1 MAILLKIDEE
11 YAIMLKI
18 FSKTSKLEK
27 IIYAQ
32 GSTNNSKMPYN
43 FHEKIINA
51 IRPTLKEG
59 VRSIILLAS
68 PRNSYTRKFLN
79 HIHEHHKWL
88 DKGSSKVTISE
99 IVDLAST
106 PSQLL
111 ALAQTEKLRKI
122 VSDTTS
128 EETENLIEILEKRLV
143 IDDKINY
150 VLFSIEEI
158 EDSILKRHK
167 PGKPRPQ
174 YLMLTDKYLDET
186 HDKNRLHRLMQIATN
201 KKVKT
206 RIIDAE
212 SLAGNRLTQL
222 GGIVC
227 LTEIT

>member
-1 MAILLKIDEE
+1 
-11 YAIMLKI
+11 
-18 FSKTSKLEK
+18 
-27 IIYAQ
+27 
-32 GSTNNSKMPYN
+32 
-43 FHEKIINA
+43 
-51 IRPTLKEG
+51 
-59 VRSIILLAS
+59 
-68 PRNSYTRKFLN
+68 
-79 HIHEHHKWL
+79 
-88 DKGSSKVTISE
+88 
-99 IVDLAST
+99 
-106 PSQLL
+106 L

-143 IDDKINY
+143 INDKKNS

-167 PGKPRPQ
+167 PSRPKPE
-174 YLMLTDKYLDET
+174 YLMLTDRYLGER

-212 SLAGNRLTQL
+212 SPAGNRLTQL

-227 LTEIT
+227 LAKIN